1 MQFVRI
7 IKKFG
12 NAHTNER
19 INKVRA
25 CDEKLFFSLN
35 IGNGIYAVA
44 NEYQSTLAISKR
56 RLSAGVCLCLLSAQ
70 AESMVAK
77 DSAGVGAKHKK
88 SIQKI
93 RNIHHNTTRHY
104 INNRIRG

>member
-44 NEYQSTLAISKR
+44 NELIRTPAREQAQPSARGAFCLLFCEIKR
-56 RLSAGVCLCLLSAQ
+56 RSLLKAVKQPTAKPLKYVFFIIHFAQ
-70 AESMVAK
+70 NRVN
-77 DSAGVGAKHKK
+77 
-88 SIQKI
+88 KI
-93 RNIHHNTTRHY
+93 TQN
-104 INNRIRG
+104 